1 MPAGT
6 ESCFADQP
14 AMATTR
20 EPGLAESLL
29 LLAKPGIVL
38 AEVLAGLAGIML
50 ASPDQPLTAAGCTI
64 LLAIALAAGGAAM
77 LNGILDAA
85 PDRRMAR
92 LACRCR
98 ALELVGS
105 GRVLAVA
112 LLLMG
117 GGLTLAAVTAPPLAL
132 LLLALGCCSYLCLY
146 TAWLKRRSPWGV
158 LAGAI
163 PGAIPPLIGAAAVN
177 SSLTAPVLLLAV
189 IVYLWQLPHF
199 WLLALDCRDQYAQAG
214 IPVLP
219 LTHGEPLTKTLTL
232 AASLLLLPF
241 SLALGQLGSLSFCC
255 LAVAAG
261 AGIIFPI
268 FCARCLYRTHSYRH
282 GFIASLAYLLTIFA
296 AIIAGPV
303 LSLISS

>member
-6 ESCFADQP
+6 ESCFAVQP
-14 AMATTR
+14 ATASTR
-20 EPGLAESLL
+20 EPGLAESLF

-50 ASPDQPLTAAGCTI
+50 ASPGQPLTAAGCTI

-98 ALELVGS
+98 ALEAAGS
-105 GRVLAVA
+105 GRVLTVA

-117 GGLTLAAVTAPPLAL
+117 GGLILAAVTASSLAL

-177 SSLTAPVLLLAV
+177 SPLTAPALLLAV
-189 IVYLWQLPHF
+189 IIYLWQLPHF
-199 WLLALDCRDQYAQAG
+199 WLLALDCRDQYAQACV
-214 IPVLP
+214 PVLP
-219 LTHGEPLTKTLTL
+219 LTHGEPLTKALTL

-241 SLALGQLGSLSFCC
+241 TLALGQLGSLSLGY

-261 AGIIFPI
+261 VIFPI
-268 FCARCLYRTHSYRH
+268 FCARCLYRTHAYRH
-282 GFIASLAYLLTIFA
+282 GFIASLAYLLTIIA